1 MQSRWVDRDAN
12 AAIDRFA
19 AQGISPEL
27 ALRVY
32 TTRLL
37 GGDAALVLHG
47 GGNTSVK
54 TKMRDLAG
62 DEVEVLCI
70 KGTGGNMGT
79 IEPSGMAAVRLA
91 PLQRLRTLD
100 DLSDDDMARVQRGH
114 LLDPMAPSPSLE
126 LLLHAFMPHKFVDH
140 THANAVLSLID
151 QPDGAKLC
159 EGVYDGRVGLVP
171 YVRPGFGLAKAAA
184 TTFDKNPKVEG
195 LILDKHGI
203 FSFGTSAKE
212 SYERMI
218 ELVSRAEERL
228 KQNRKAVFKSAQLPQ
243 QVPPNDDI
251 APFIRGACS
260 LKDAGGE
267 GAHRRMILE
276 YRSNDAILNFINGAE
291 LKRYGASVVI
301 TPDFTIRTKSL
312 PLIVPT
318 PQAGKLDDFKRAA
331 HDAVTAYIDN
341 YKQYFARHNAR
352 SGGHKEMVDPLPRI
366 VLVPGLGLYGLG
378 RSAKDASIAADLA
391 EAAVATI
398 TDAEAIGRFQSITEA
413 DMFDTEYWPIEQ
425 AKLGKEPEKP
435 LAGQVAVVTGA
446 AGAIGAATARAY
458 AAAGAEVALLDVN
471 FEAAA
476 REAKAI
482 GPNAQPFM
490 CDVTNDTVRAAFGQ
504 VVSAFGGVDIVVS
517 NAGAAWQG
525 RIGEVDDAILRKSFE
540 LNFFGHQRVAQA
552 AVKIMLAQG
561 TGGCLLFNVSKQAVN
576 PGLNFGPYGLP
587 KAATLFL
594 VRQYAVD
601 YGADG
606 IRSNG
611 VNADR
616 IRSGL
621 LTEDFIKER
630 SKARGLSEK
639 DYMSGNLL
647 GREVTADD
655 VAQAFLHQALE
666 LKTTGDITTVD
677 GGNIAAA
684 LR

>member
-1 MQSRWVDRDAN
+1 MQSRWVDRDAKT
-12 AAIDRFA
+12 AVDRFA
-19 AQGISPEL
+19 AAGILPEL
-27 ALRVY
+27 ALRIY

-70 KGTGGNMGT
+70 KATGGNMGT

-100 DLSDDDMARVQRGH
+100 DLSDDDMARVQRAH

-126 LLLHAFMPHKFVDH
+126 LLLHAFMPHQFVDH

-159 EGVYDGRVGLVP
+159 EEVYDGRVGLVP

-203 FSFGTSAKE
+203 FSFGASAKE

-228 KQNRKAVFKSAQLPQ
+228 KKNRKAVFKSAQLPQ
-243 QVPPNDDI
+243 QVPPNDDV
-251 APFIRGACS
+251 APVIRGACS

-291 LKRYGASVVI
+291 LKRYGASTVI

-331 HDAVTAYIDN
+331 HDAVAAYIDS

-352 SGGHKEMVDPLPRI
+352 SGGGKKMVDPLPRI

-378 RSAKDASIAADLA
+378 RSAKDARIAADLA

-425 AKLGKEPEKP
+425 AKLGKEPGKP

-446 AGAIGAATARAY
+446 AGAIGAATARAF
-458 AAAGAEVALLDVN
+458 AAAGAEVALLDVDYD
-471 FEAAA
+471 AAA

-482 GPNAQPFM
+482 GPHAQPFM
-490 CDVTNDTVRAAFGQ
+490 CDVTNDTVRAAFDQ
-504 VVSAFGGVDIVVS
+504 VVGAFGGVDIVVS

-552 AVKIMLAQG
+552 AVKIMVAQG

-576 PGLNFGPYGLP
+576 PGPNFGPYGLP

-606 IRSNG
+606 IRANA

-666 LKTTGDITTVD
+666 LKTTGDVTTVD